1 VCLEEVSLTLVCR
14 FSVFVFLLRL
24 ESEFSSSVLDLFIC
38 AYFFL
43 LLLLSSSSLF
53 LVKSESRLDFFFSF
67 LALENLKWEQQRR
80 KLDPSIYLVVLIM
93 RIQFEDKAAAAA
105 PPKR

>member
-1 VCLEEVSLTLVCR
+1 MCLEEVSLTLVCR
-14 FSVFVFLLRL
+14 FFVFVFLLRL

-38 AYFFL
+38 AYFFT
-43 LLLLSSSSLF
+43 SSSSFF
-53 LVKSESRLDFFFSF
+53 LITVSCKIRKSLGFFFSF

-93 RIQFEDKAAAAA
+93 RIQFEDKAAAA

>member
-1 VCLEEVSLTLVCR
+1 MCLEEVSLTLVCR

-53 LVKSESRLDFFFSF
+53 LVKSESRLDFFSF

-80 KLDPSIYLVVLIM
+80 KLDPSIYLFGGIDYVNTI
-93 RIQFEDKAAAAA
+93 
-105 PPKR
+105 